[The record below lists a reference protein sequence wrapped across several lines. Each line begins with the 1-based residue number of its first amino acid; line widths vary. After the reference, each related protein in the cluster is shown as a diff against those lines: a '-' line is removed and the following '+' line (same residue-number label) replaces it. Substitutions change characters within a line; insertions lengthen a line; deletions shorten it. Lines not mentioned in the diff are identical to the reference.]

1 MKLKKG
7 EPKLQENPIT
17 EVPAVVAEVAPNVSA
32 NQEGARLMSKC
43 ADPSTPVDDNKLS
56 EIIDE
61 RNRLVRSVMQQPTEV
76 LRDIA
81 TLAVGWVMHEL
92 EVMERQHQAPS
103 DQLSLV
109 YGLRIIGLADGEY
122 GNGFMV
128 RTSENGQQMFDS
140 STSALVAQL
149 HEHAGIEVEKA
160 RDTSKPPS
168 K

>member
-1 MKLKKG
+1 M
-7 EPKLQENPIT
+7 P
-17 EVPAVVAEVAPNVSA
+17 
-32 NQEGARLMSKC
+32 KC

-56 EIIDE
+56 EIIKK
-61 RNRLVRSVMQQPTEV
+61 RNRLVRSVMHQPTEL

-109 YGLRIIGLADGEY
+109 YSLRIIGLADGQY

-128 RTSENGQQMFDS
+128 RTSENGPQMFDS

-149 HEHAGIEVEKA
+149 HEHAGIGVEKQGILPSGPA
-160 RDTSKPPS
+160 NRHTGTHDYAITLTTPPGGRGR
-168 K
+168 KEGYEETKT